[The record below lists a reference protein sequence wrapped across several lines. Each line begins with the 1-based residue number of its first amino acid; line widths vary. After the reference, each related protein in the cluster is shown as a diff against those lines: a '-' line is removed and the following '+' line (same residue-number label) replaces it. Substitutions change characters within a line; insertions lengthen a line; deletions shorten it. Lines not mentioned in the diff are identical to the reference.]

1 MNLISINTKQKTFV
15 ILFFCSLLIGI
26 KLGTLIPLLSLIL
39 ESKGYSNL
47 EIGINTIAQPLAT
60 VLFVRITPKIIH
72 RFGLTKSLVVSQ
84 LIAIVLYFSFLFVE
98 GLTAWFIIRF
108 IIGFAGAL
116 AWNAFDTWM
125 LTLADDTNR
134 GKVVATY
141 NMVFAIGFAIG
152 PAVIGLTGLE
162 GSLPFITIALISF
175 IVIIPMLTLRVEA
188 PELSEHRPIPV
199 LLAVIAAP
207 TIFGAAILMGLE
219 DVMFVSFFPIYL
231 IKSGF
236 GYDTALNYVTI
247 SLAGGVLAQPLIGY
261 LLDKYNKRN
270 ILNSLVVIVFI
281 SPIILHYSLDNF
293 IITVISLVAWG
304 ASGAGL
310 FATGLTMLGERY
322 ETSQVASATAV
333 FVMVFEVGSVSGPL
347 IGGKVMDIQGP
358 SGFILTISVLTFL
371 FLMVSLYRT
380 IRK

>member
-1 MNLISINTKQKTFV
+1 
-15 ILFFCSLLIGI
+15 
-26 KLGTLIPLLSLIL
+26 
-39 ESKGYSNL
+39 
-47 EIGINTIAQPLAT
+47 
-60 VLFVRITPKIIH
+60 
-72 RFGLTKSLVVSQ
+72 
-84 LIAIVLYFSFLFVE
+84 
-98 GLTAWFIIRF
+98 
-108 IIGFAGAL
+108 
-116 AWNAFDTWM
+116 M
-125 LTLADDTNR
+125 LTLADDSNR
-134 GKVVATY
+134 GKVVTTY

-162 GSLPFITIALISF
+162 GSIPFITIALISF
-175 IVIIPMLTLRVEA
+175 IVIIPILTVKVEA
-188 PELSEHRPIPV
+188 PDLSDHKPISV

-236 GYDTALNYVTI
+236 GYETALNYVTI

-270 ILNSLVVIVFI
+270 ILNTLVVIVFI
-281 SPIILHYSLDNF
+281 SPIILHFSLDNF
-293 IITVISLVAWG
+293 VLVIICLVAWG

-322 ETSQVASATAV
+322 KTSQVASATAV
-333 FVMVFEVGSVSGPL
+333 FVMVFEVGSVTGPL
-347 IGGKVMDIQGP
+347 LGGKVMDIQGP

-380 IRK
+380 IRR

>member
-1 MNLISINTKQKTFV
+1 MNFISISAKQKTFI

-47 EIGINTIAQPLAT
+47 EIGINTVAQPLAT
-60 VLFVRITPKIIH
+60 VLFVRITPRIIH
-72 RFGLTKSLVVSQ
+72 HFGLTKALVVSQ
-84 LIAIVLYFSFLFVE
+84 MIAIVLYFSFLFVE

-116 AWNAFDTWM
+116 AWNAFDTWI
-125 LTLADDTNR
+125 LTLADDSNR

-152 PAVIGLTGLE
+152 PTVIALTGID
-162 GSLPFITIALISF
+162 GSIPFITIALISF
-175 IVIIPMLTLRVEA
+175 VVILPILILKVEA
-188 PELSEHRPIPV
+188 PKLSKHTPIPV
-199 LLAVIAAP
+199 FLAIIAAP

-236 GYDTALNYVTI
+236 NYEVALNYVTI
-247 SLAGGVLAQPLIGY
+247 SLAGGVLVQPLIGY
-261 LLDKYNKRN
+261 LLDKFNKRN
-270 ILNSLVVIVFI
+270 ILNVLVLIIFI
-281 SPIILHYSLDNF
+281 SPIILHFALNNF
-293 IITVISLVAWG
+293 IITTICLIAWG

-322 ETSQVASATAV
+322 KTSQVASATAI
-333 FVMVFEVGSVSGPL
+333 FVMVFEIGSVAGPL

-358 SGFILTISVLTFL
+358 FGFIVTISVITFL
-371 FLMVSLYRT
+371 FLMISLYRT
-380 IRK
+380 IRR

>member
-1 MNLISINTKQKTFV
+1 M
-15 ILFFCSLLIGI
+15 
-26 KLGTLIPLLSLIL
+26 
-39 ESKGYSNL
+39 
-47 EIGINTIAQPLAT
+47 
-60 VLFVRITPKIIH
+60 
-72 RFGLTKSLVVSQ
+72 
-84 LIAIVLYFSFLFVE
+84 IAIVLYFSFLFVE

-125 LTLADDTNR
+125 LTLADDSNR
-134 GKVVATY
+134 GKVVTTY

-162 GSLPFITIALISF
+162 GSVPFITIALISF
-175 IVIIPMLTLRVEA
+175 IVIIPMLTLEVEA
-188 PELSEHRPIPV
+188 PELSDHKPIPV

-231 IKSGF
+231 IKSGLS
-236 GYDTALNYVTI
+236 YETALNYVTI

-270 ILNSLVVIVFI
+270 ILNTLVVIIFV
-281 SPIILHYSLDNF
+281 SPIIMHFSLDNF
-293 IITVISLVAWG
+293 IIVIICLVAWG

-310 FATGLTMLGERY
+310 FATGLTMLGEHY
-322 ETSQVASATAV
+322 KTSQVASATAV

-371 FLMVSLYRT
+371 FLTVSLYRT
-380 IRK
+380 IRR